1 MLVAYTGILSIYSLF
16 FNGVNVLTTLV
27 SSFGR
32 RYALIGS
39 KLTSVLYFS
48 GTFHSNS
55 RGILASFLIDTFC
68 LLDTPVK
75 VGGKNSFPLLPRV
88 N

>member
-1 MLVAYTGILSIYSLF
+1 MYSF
-16 FNGVNVLTTLV
+16 FLRGVNVATILL
-27 SSFGR
+27 SSLGR
-32 RYALIGS
+32 RYALAGS
-39 KLTSVLYFS
+39 KVTSVLYFS

-55 RGILASFLIDTFC
+55 SGILASFLIDSFY

-75 VGGKNSFPLLPRV
+75 VGGKKIFPLLPRV

>member
-1 MLVAYTGILSIYSLF
+1 LVAYTGILRMYSF
-16 FNGVNVLTTLV
+16 FFKGVKVVTTFV
-27 SSFGR
+27 SSFGK
-32 RYALIGS
+32 RYALAGS

-55 RGILASFLIDTFC
+55 KGILASFLIDNFY

-75 VGGKNSFPLLPRV
+75 VGGKKSFP
-88 N
+88 